1 MTVENKIKLTAVSN
15 EDIKIFSYLCQDA
28 IISKDE
34 LLFDKK
40 ENMFLATL
48 SRYCW
53 EKLEDNKLKEKD
65 INYRVVSGLRIAN
78 VTDVN
83 YINFSKILQMEFLS
97 LLAISYKY
105 KKITLHFS
113 LSVEIVL
120 IMDNIFAVLEDI
132 DIPWPTKL
140 RPVHKLYS
148 S

>member
-34 LLFDKK
+34 LLYDKK

-53 EKLEDNKLKEKD
+53 EKLEDNKIKEKD
-65 INYRVVSGLRIAN
+65 VNYRVVSGLRITN
-78 VTDVN
+78 VTDIN
-83 YINFSKILQMEFLS
+83 YINFSKVFEMEFLN
-97 LLAISYKY
+97 LLAISYKD
-105 KKITLHFS
+105 KKINLHFS

-120 IMDNIFAVLEDI
+120 ILDDVFAVLEDI

-140 RPVHKLYS
+140 KPEHI
-148 S
+148 

>member
-40 ENMFLATL
+40 EKMFLATL

-65 INYRVVSGLRIAN
+65 VNYRVVSGLRITN

-83 YINFSKILQMEFLS
+83 YINFSKALEMEFLN
-97 LLAISYKY
+97 LLAISYKDN
-105 KKITLHFS
+105 KITLHFS

-120 IMDNIFAVLEDI
+120 ILDDVFAVLEDI

-140 RPVHKLYS
+140 KPEHI
-148 S
+148 

>member
-40 ENMFLATL
+40 EKMFLATL

-65 INYRVVSGLRIAN
+65 VNYRVISGLRIIN
-78 VTDVN
+78 VTDVK
-83 YINFSKILQMEFLS
+83 YINFSKILEMEFLS
-97 LLAISYKY
+97 LLSISYKN

-120 IMDNIFAVLEDI
+120 ILDNIFAVLEDI

-140 RPVHKLYS
+140 RPEHK
-148 S
+148 

>member
-34 LLFDKK
+34 LLYDKK

-53 EKLEDNKLKEKD
+53 EKLEDNKIKEKD
-65 INYRVVSGLRIAN
+65 VNYRVVSGLRITN
-78 VTDVN
+78 VTDIN
-83 YINFSKILQMEFLS
+83 YINFSKVFEIEFLN
-97 LLAISYKY
+97 LLAISYKD

-120 IMDNIFAVLEDI
+120 ILDDVFAVLEDI
-132 DIPWPTKL
+132 DIPWPTRLK
-140 RPVHKLYS
+140 PEHI
-148 S
+148 

>member
-40 ENMFLATL
+40 EKMFLATL

-65 INYRVVSGLRIAN
+65 VNYRVVSGLRITN
-78 VTDVN
+78 VTDIN
-83 YINFSKILQMEFLS
+83 YINFSKALEMEFLN
-97 LLAISYKY
+97 LLAISYKD

-120 IMDNIFAVLEDI
+120 ILDDVFAVLEDI

-140 RPVHKLYS
+140 KPEHI
-148 S
+148 

>member
-1 MTVENKIKLTAVSN
+1 MTIENKIKLTAVSN

-53 EKLEDNKLKEKD
+53 EKLEDNKIKEKD
-65 INYRVVSGLRIAN
+65 VNYRVVSGLRITN
-78 VTDVN
+78 VIDVN
-83 YINFSKILQMEFLS
+83 YINFSKVLEMEFLN
-97 LLAISYKY
+97 LLAISYKD

-120 IMDNIFAVLEDI
+120 ILDNIFAILEDI

-140 RPVHKLYS
+140 RPEHK
-148 S
+148 

>member
-53 EKLEDNKLKEKD
+53 EKLEDNKIKEKD
-65 INYRVVSGLRIAN
+65 VNYRVVSGLRITN
-78 VTDVN
+78 VIDVN
-83 YINFSKILQMEFLS
+83 YINFSKVLEMEFLN
-97 LLAISYKY
+97 LLAISYKD

-113 LSVEIVL
+113 LSLEIVL
-120 IMDNIFAVLEDI
+120 ILNDISAVLEDI
-132 DIPWPTKL
+132 DIPWPTRLK
-140 RPVHKLYS
+140 PEHI
-148 S
+148 

>member
-53 EKLEDNKLKEKD
+53 EKLEDNKIKEKD
-65 INYRVVSGLRIAN
+65 VNYRVVSGLRITN

-83 YINFSKILQMEFLS
+83 YINFSKVLEMEFLN
-97 LLAISYKY
+97 LLAISYKD

-120 IMDNIFAVLEDI
+120 ILDDVFAVLEDI

-140 RPVHKLYS
+140 RPEHK
-148 S
+148 

>member
-34 LLFDKK
+34 MLFDKK

-65 INYRVVSGLRIAN
+65 VNYRVISGLRIKN
-78 VTDVN
+78 VTDVK
-83 YINFSKILQMEFLS
+83 YINFSKIIEMEFLS
-97 LLAISYKY
+97 LLAISYKN

-120 IMDNIFAVLEDI
+120 ILDNIFAVLEDI

-140 RPVHKLYS
+140 RPEHK
-148 S
+148 

>member
-53 EKLEDNKLKEKD
+53 EKLEDNKIKEKD
-65 INYRVVSGLRIAN
+65 VNYRVVSGLRITN
-78 VTDVN
+78 VIDVN
-83 YINFSKILQMEFLS
+83 YINFSKVLEMEFLN
-97 LLAISYKY
+97 LLTISYKD

-120 IMDNIFAVLEDI
+120 ILDDVFAVLEDI
-132 DIPWPTKL
+132 DIPWPTRLK
-140 RPVHKLYS
+140 PEHI
-148 S
+148 

>member
-40 ENMFLATL
+40 EKMFLATL

-53 EKLEDNKLKEKD
+53 EKLEDNKIKEKD
-65 INYRVVSGLRIAN
+65 VNYRVVSGLRITN

-83 YINFSKILQMEFLS
+83 YINFSKVLEMEFLN
-97 LLAISYKY
+97 LLAISYKD

-120 IMDNIFAVLEDI
+120 ILDDVFAVLEDI
-132 DIPWPTKL
+132 DIPWPTRLK
-140 RPVHKLYS
+140 PEHI
-148 S
+148 

>member
-53 EKLEDNKLKEKD
+53 EKLEDNKIKEKD
-65 INYRVVSGLRIAN
+65 VNYRVVSGLRITN

-83 YINFSKILQMEFLS
+83 YINFSKVLEMEFLN
-97 LLAISYKY
+97 LLAISYKD

-120 IMDNIFAVLEDI
+120 ILDDVFAVLEDI
-132 DIPWPTKL
+132 DIPWPTRLK
-140 RPVHKLYS
+140 PEHI
-148 S
+148 

>member
-1 MTVENKIKLTAVSN
+1 MTVESKIKLTAISN

-34 LLFDKK
+34 MLFDKK
-40 ENMFLATL
+40 ENIFLATL

-65 INYRVVSGLRIAN
+65 VNYRVISGLRIIN
-78 VTDVN
+78 VTDVK
-83 YINFSKILQMEFLS
+83 YINFSKILEMEFLS
-97 LLAISYKY
+97 LLSISYKN

-120 IMDNIFAVLEDI
+120 ILDNIFAVLEDI

-140 RPVHKLYS
+140 RPEHK
-148 S
+148 

>member
-1 MTVENKIKLTAVSN
+1 MTVESKIKLTAISN

-34 LLFDKK
+34 MLFYKK

-65 INYRVVSGLRIAN
+65 VNYRVISGLRITN
-78 VTDVN
+78 VTDVK
-83 YINFSKILQMEFLS
+83 YINFSKILEMEFLS
-97 LLAISYKY
+97 LLSISYKN

-120 IMDNIFAVLEDI
+120 ILDNIFAVLEDI

-140 RPVHKLYS
+140 RPEHK
-148 S
+148 

>member
-53 EKLEDNKLKEKD
+53 EKLEDNKIKEKD
-65 INYRVVSGLRIAN
+65 VNYRVVSGLRITN

-83 YINFSKILQMEFLS
+83 YINFSKVFEMEFLN
-97 LLAISYKY
+97 LLAISFKD

-120 IMDNIFAVLEDI
+120 ILDDVFAVLEDI

-140 RPVHKLYS
+140 KPEHI
-148 S
+148 

>member
-40 ENMFLATL
+40 ENMFLTTL
-48 SRYCW
+48 SRFCW
-53 EKLEDNKLKEKD
+53 ERLEDNKIKEKD
-65 INYRVVSGLRIAN
+65 VNYRVVSGLRITN

-83 YINFSKILQMEFLS
+83 YINFSKVLEMEFLN
-97 LLAISYKY
+97 LLAISYKD

-120 IMDNIFAVLEDI
+120 ILDDVFAVLEDI
-132 DIPWPTKL
+132 DIPWPTRLK
-140 RPVHKLYS
+140 PEHI
-148 S
+148 

>member
-1 MTVENKIKLTAVSN
+1 MTIENKIKLTAVSN

-53 EKLEDNKLKEKD
+53 EKLEDNKIKEKD
-65 INYRVVSGLRIAN
+65 VNYRVVSGLRIIN

-83 YINFSKILQMEFLS
+83 YINFSKVLEMEFLN
-97 LLAISYKY
+97 LLAISYKD

-120 IMDNIFAVLEDI
+120 ILDDVFAVLEDI
-132 DIPWPTKL
+132 DIPWPTRLK
-140 RPVHKLYS
+140 PEHI
-148 S
+148 

>member
-53 EKLEDNKLKEKD
+53 EKLEDNKIKEKD
-65 INYRVVSGLRIAN
+65 VNYRVVSGLRITN

-83 YINFSKILQMEFLS
+83 YINFSKVLEMEFLN
-97 LLAISYKY
+97 LLAISYKD

-113 LSVEIVL
+113 LSLEIVL
-120 IMDNIFAVLEDI
+120 ILNDVFAVLEDI
-132 DIPWPTKL
+132 DIPWPTRLK
-140 RPVHKLYS
+140 PEHI
-148 S
+148 

>member
-1 MTVENKIKLTAVSN
+1 MTVESKIKLTAISN

-53 EKLEDNKLKEKD
+53 EKLEDNKIKEKD
-65 INYRVVSGLRIAN
+65 VNYRVVSGLRITN
-78 VTDVN
+78 VIDVN
-83 YINFSKILQMEFLS
+83 YINFSKVLEMEFLN
-97 LLAISYKY
+97 LLAISYKD

-120 IMDNIFAVLEDI
+120 ILDDVFAVLEDI
-132 DIPWPTKL
+132 DIPWPTRLK
-140 RPVHKLYS
+140 PEHI
-148 S
+148 

>member
-40 ENMFLATL
+40 EKMFLATL

-65 INYRVVSGLRIAN
+65 VNYRVVSGLRITN

-83 YINFSKILQMEFLS
+83 YINFSKALDMEFLN
-97 LLAISYKY
+97 LLAISYKD

-120 IMDNIFAVLEDI
+120 ILDDVFAVLEDI

-140 RPVHKLYS
+140 KPEHI
-148 S
+148 

>member
-34 LLFDKK
+34 LLYDKK

-53 EKLEDNKLKEKD
+53 EKLEDNKIKEKD
-65 INYRVVSGLRIAN
+65 VNYRVVSGLRITN
-78 VTDVN
+78 VIDVN
-83 YINFSKILQMEFLS
+83 YINFSKVLEMEFFN
-97 LLAISYKY
+97 LLAISYKD

-120 IMDNIFAVLEDI
+120 ILDDVFAVLEDI
-132 DIPWPTKL
+132 DIPWPTRLK
-140 RPVHKLYS
+140 PEHI
-148 S
+148 

>member
-40 ENMFLATL
+40 EKMFLATL

-65 INYRVVSGLRIAN
+65 VNYRVVSGLQITN

-83 YINFSKILQMEFLS
+83 YINFSKALEMEFLN
-97 LLAISYKY
+97 LLAISYKD

-120 IMDNIFAVLEDI
+120 ILDDVFAVLEDI

-140 RPVHKLYS
+140 KPEHI
-148 S
+148 

>member
-34 LLFDKK
+34 MLFDKK
-40 ENMFLATL
+40 ETMFLATL

-53 EKLEDNKLKEKD
+53 ERLEDNKLKEKD
-65 INYRVVSGLRIAN
+65 VNYRVVSGLRITN
-78 VTDVN
+78 VKDVN
-83 YINFSKILQMEFLS
+83 YINFSKVLQMHFLN
-97 LLAISYKY
+97 LLAISYKD

-113 LSVEIVL
+113 LSIEIVL
-120 IMDNIFAVLEDI
+120 ILDEVFAVLEDI

-140 RPVHKLYS
+140 KPEHI
-148 S
+148 

>member
-1 MTVENKIKLTAVSN
+1 MTIENKIKLTAVSN

-53 EKLEDNKLKEKD
+53 EKLEDNKIKEKD
-65 INYRVVSGLRIAN
+65 VNYRVVSGLRITN

-83 YINFSKILQMEFLS
+83 YINFSKVLEMEFLN
-97 LLAISYKY
+97 LLAISYKD

-113 LSVEIVL
+113 LSVEIIL
-120 IMDNIFAVLEDI
+120 ILDDVFAVLEDI
-132 DIPWPTKL
+132 DIPWPTRLK
-140 RPVHKLYS
+140 PEHI
-148 S
+148 

>member
-15 EDIKIFSYLCQDA
+15 EDLKIFSYLCQDA

-53 EKLEDNKLKEKD
+53 EKLGDNKLKYKNV
-65 INYRVVSGLRIAN
+65 NYRVVSGLRINN
-78 VTDVN
+78 VTKVN
-83 YINFSKILQMEFLS
+83 YINFSNILDINFLN
-97 LLAISYKY
+97 LLAVSYKN

-113 LSVEIVL
+113 LAVEIVL
-120 IMDNIFAVLEDI
+120 VLDDIFAVLEDI

-140 RPVHKLYS
+140 RPEHK
-148 S
+148 

>member
-40 ENMFLATL
+40 EKMFLATL

-53 EKLEDNKLKEKD
+53 EKLEDNKIKEKD
-65 INYRVVSGLRIAN
+65 VNYRVVSGLRITN
-78 VTDVN
+78 VTDIN
-83 YINFSKILQMEFLS
+83 YINFSKVFEIEFLN
-97 LLAISYKY
+97 LLAISYKD

-120 IMDNIFAVLEDI
+120 ILDNIFAVLEDI

-140 RPVHKLYS
+140 RPEHK
-148 S
+148 

>member
-40 ENMFLATL
+40 EKMFLATL

-65 INYRVVSGLRIAN
+65 VNYRVVSGLRITN

-83 YINFSKILQMEFLS
+83 YINFSKALDMEFLN
-97 LLAISYKY
+97 LLAISYKD

-120 IMDNIFAVLEDI
+120 ILDNVFAVLEDI

-140 RPVHKLYS
+140 KPEHI
-148 S
+148 

>member
-40 ENMFLATL
+40 EKMFLATL

-53 EKLEDNKLKEKD
+53 EKLEDNKLKEKN
-65 INYRVVSGLRIAN
+65 INYRVVSGLRITN

-83 YINFSKILQMEFLS
+83 YINFSKALDMEFLN
-97 LLAISYKY
+97 LLAISYKD

-120 IMDNIFAVLEDI
+120 ILDDVFAVLEDI

-140 RPVHKLYS
+140 KPEHI
-148 S
+148 

>member
-53 EKLEDNKLKEKD
+53 EKLEDNKIKEKD
-65 INYRVVSGLRIAN
+65 VNYRVVSGLRITN

-83 YINFSKILQMEFLS
+83 YINFSKVLEMEFLN
-97 LLAISYKY
+97 LLAISYKD

-120 IMDNIFAVLEDI
+120 ILDDVFAILEDI
-132 DIPWPTKL
+132 DIPWPTRLK
-140 RPVHKLYS
+140 PEHI
-148 S
+148 

>member
-1 MTVENKIKLTAVSN
+1 MTVENKIKLTAISN

-34 LLFDKK
+34 LLFDEK
-40 ENMFLATL
+40 EKMFLATL

-53 EKLEDNKLKEKD
+53 EKVEDNKLKEKD
-65 INYRVVSGLRIAN
+65 VNYRVVSGLRITN

-83 YINFSKILQMEFLS
+83 YINFSKALEMEFLN
-97 LLAISYKY
+97 LLAISYKD

-120 IMDNIFAVLEDI
+120 ILDDVFAVLEDI

-140 RPVHKLYS
+140 KPEHI
-148 S
+148 

>member
-53 EKLEDNKLKEKD
+53 EKLEDNRIKEKD
-65 INYRVVSGLRIAN
+65 VNYRVVSGLRITN
-78 VTDVN
+78 VIDVN
-83 YINFSKILQMEFLS
+83 YINFSKVLEMEFLN
-97 LLAISYKY
+97 LLAISYKD

-113 LSVEIVL
+113 LSLEIVL
-120 IMDNIFAVLEDI
+120 ILNDVFAVLEDI
-132 DIPWPTKL
+132 DIPWPTRLK
-140 RPVHKLYS
+140 PEHI
-148 S
+148 

>member
-1 MTVENKIKLTAVSN
+1 MTVENKIKLTAVSD

-53 EKLEDNKLKEKD
+53 EKLEDNKIKEKD
-65 INYRVVSGLRIAN
+65 VNYRVVSGLRITN

-83 YINFSKILQMEFLS
+83 YINFSKVLEMEFLN
-97 LLAISYKY
+97 LLAISYKD

-120 IMDNIFAVLEDI
+120 ILDDVFAVLEDI
-132 DIPWPTKL
+132 DIPWPTRLK
-140 RPVHKLYS
+140 PEHI
-148 S
+148 

>member
-1 MTVENKIKLTAVSN
+1 MTVEKKIKLTGVSY

-53 EKLEDNKLKEKD
+53 EKLEDNKIKEKD
-65 INYRVVSGLRIAN
+65 VNYRVVSGLRITN

-83 YINFSKILQMEFLS
+83 YINFSKVLEMEFLN
-97 LLAISYKY
+97 LLAISYKD

-120 IMDNIFAVLEDI
+120 ILDDVFAVLEDI
-132 DIPWPTKL
+132 DIPWPTRLK
-140 RPVHKLYS
+140 PEHI
-148 S
+148 